1 MTAVTSSPA
10 TPGEVSVTEE
20 NVQELIL
27 AADMLELSDVV
38 DICSAFL
45 KQQLEPSNAIGIYRS
60 VRPET
65 QPRVCRVLSST
76 CF

>member
-1 MTAVTSSPA
+1 MT
-10 TPGEVSVTEE
+10 EQ

-38 DICSAFL
+38 DVCSGFL

-60 VRPET
+60 VLGD
-65 QPRVCRVLSST
+65 VL
-76 CF
+76 